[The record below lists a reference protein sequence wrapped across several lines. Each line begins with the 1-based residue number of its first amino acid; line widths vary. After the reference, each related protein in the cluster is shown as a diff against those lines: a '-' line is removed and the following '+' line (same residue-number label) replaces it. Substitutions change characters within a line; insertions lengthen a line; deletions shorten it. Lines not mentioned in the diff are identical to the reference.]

1 MTVFAPYEDPE
12 IVLTLIVEDALG
24 MHVAVAPTA
33 RDVLNWYF
41 GGETVISEDITED
54 AIENFDE

>member
-1 MTVFAPYEDPE
+1 
-12 IVLTLIVEDALG
+12 
-24 MHVAVAPTA
+24 
-33 RDVLNWYF
+33 LNWYF